1 MAEIAEHK
9 VFVQRTAAGKGHS
22 LCREIRVL
30 VLVGCSNAVVAFA
43 FLQVFCEFCIRG
55 LASPGREQNFC
66 VMLVKPG
73 QWTLD

>member
-30 VLVGCSNAVVAFA
+30 VLVGCSNAVVAFV
-43 FLQVFCEFCIRG
+43 FLQVF
-55 LASPGREQNFC
+55 
-66 VMLVKPG
+66 
-73 QWTLD
+73 